1 MVEHPAAVRQ
11 VLGSTPSV
19 PLVFFIKQW
28 MFKRFTDVQ
37 RQKEQES
44 KVVDA
49 LPYPN
54 KLGRI
59 FMS

>member
-1 MVEHPAAVRQ
+1 MDAPLRFHAKP
-11 VLGSTPSV
+11 G